1 MQRLLEAQEF
11 PVRHLAF
18 ASIRGSLPGLPGNF
32 FSLVSLVKPLKEG
45 RVMRILLGLLFCA
58 SVLLGGGNESRAASA
73 PVKIVL
79 AYASM
84 VARTSFIWIAKEQGF
99 FAKYGVDPDL
109 ILMSRGPV
117 LIAGLTSGD
126 VHIGN
131 TGGTAALN
139 AAVGGVDLKLIATFN
154 SRWVN
159 NIVARASIR
168 SPKELRG
175 ARFGLSSLSG
185 TAWMGAML
193 WLEHLGLD
201 PRKDEIHFLAIG
213 DQTLLA
219 QALENGTID
228 ATGLDSGFSRRLKE
242 KGFSVLTDATQ
253 VNLPIVSQGLVVTA
267 DYLHTQSRT
276 VEGVL
281 KALIEGL
288 AFTVAPANKP
298 SVLKTLMRHLR
309 INAAIAEEGYQ
320 EILTGL
326 DRKPYPS
333 LEGMKNI
340 QRLAKIREPRIG
352 AFNVEKLVDDT
363 LMRKLESSGFI
374 DRVYSQYGIK

>member
-1 MQRLLEAQEF
+1 MKILTRTLLCF
-11 PVRHLAF
+11 L
-18 ASIRGSLPGLPGNF
+18 
-32 FSLVSLVKPLKEG
+32 
-45 RVMRILLGLLFCA
+45 
-58 SVLLGGGNESRAASA
+58 VLLSGAGESPADSA
-73 PVKIVL
+73 PSKIVL

-84 VARTSFIWIAKEQGF
+84 VARTSFIWIAKDQGF
-99 FAKYGVDPDL
+99 FAKYGIDPEL

-126 VHIGN
+126 VQVGN

-139 AAVGGVDLKLIATFN
+139 AAVGGIELKLIATFN

-159 NIVARASIR
+159 NVVARSGIQ
-168 SPKELRG
+168 SPKDLARK
-175 ARFGLSSLSG
+175 RFGVSSFGG
-185 TAWMGAML
+185 TQWMGGML

-201 PRKDEIHFLAIG
+201 AQKDDIRFLVIG

-219 QALENGTID
+219 QGLENGTID
-228 ATGLDSGFSRRLKE
+228 ATGLDGAFSRKFKQ
-242 KGFSVLTDATQ
+242 KGFSVLKDATK
-253 VNLPIVSQGLVVTA
+253 VNLPIVSQGIVVTA
-267 DYLHTQSRT
+267 EYLRKQPRV

-281 KALIEGL
+281 QALIEGL

-298 SVLKTLMRHLR
+298 LVLKTLNRKLGVMDPSAL
-309 INAAIAEEGYQ
+309 EEGYQ

-340 QRLAKIREPRIG
+340 QRLAKIREPRLGSI
-352 AFNVEKLVDDT
+352 NVESIVDDS
-363 LMRKLESSGFI
+363 LMRRLDSSGFI
-374 DRVYSQYGIK
+374 DRVYGSYAIK